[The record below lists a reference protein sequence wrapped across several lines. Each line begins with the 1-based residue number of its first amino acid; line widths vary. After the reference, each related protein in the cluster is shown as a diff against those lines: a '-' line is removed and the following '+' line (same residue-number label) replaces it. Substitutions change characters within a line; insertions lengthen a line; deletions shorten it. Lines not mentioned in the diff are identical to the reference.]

1 MKTRLIRGII
11 LTIISLLA
19 LIIPLG
25 ILIINKRDVWFAHGV
40 DKLGLGFIIALIAA
54 ILLLKG
60 AFKNLDKRIVSLGTL
75 AVLLILVWCFDSI
88 LDDLFWV
95 LICCIIGYGCYLVID
110 IFARKDLLYVK
121 EYKSERARM
130 DARYDAKK
138 EAEEAKKKE
147 QEQPK
152 ESENNEPVNN
162 GW

>member
-1 MKTRLIRGII
+1 MKNRLIRGII
-11 LTIISLLA
+11 LTIISLVI
-19 LIIPLG
+19 LIIPLA
-25 ILIINKRDVWFAHGV
+25 ILVIIKRDTWFVHGV
-40 DKLGLGFIIALIAA
+40 DKIGLGFIITLVAA

-60 AFKNLDKRIVSLGTL
+60 AFKNLDKRIVGLGTL

-95 LICCIIGYGCYLVID
+95 LICCIIGYACYLVID

-130 DARYDAKK
+130 DSRMDAKK
-138 EAEEAKKKE
+138 EAEEAKKLE
-147 QEQPK
+147 QQQK

>member
-11 LTIISLLA
+11 LTIISFLV
-19 LIIPLG
+19 LIIPLA
-25 ILIINKRDVWFAHGV
+25 ILVIVKRDTWFVHGV
-40 DKLGLGFIIALIAA
+40 DKIGLGFIITLVAA

-60 AFKNLDKRIVSLGTL
+60 AFKNLDKRIVGLGTL

-88 LDDLFWV
+88 LDDLFLV

-130 DARYDAKK
+130 DARFDSKK
-138 EAEEAKKKE
+138 EAEEEKKQKE
-147 QEQPK
+147 LEQK